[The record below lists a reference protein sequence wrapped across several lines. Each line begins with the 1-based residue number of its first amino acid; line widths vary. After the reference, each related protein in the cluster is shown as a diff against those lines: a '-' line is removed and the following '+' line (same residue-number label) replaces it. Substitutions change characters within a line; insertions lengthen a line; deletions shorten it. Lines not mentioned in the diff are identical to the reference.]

1 MITEDA
7 GLSEALWARIKDF
20 LPHRVRAPYA
30 GDPTAFGPSTER
42 EWEAVGL
49 NECWRLAKYF
59 PEDQFMGHLDAAY
72 SRSYDEMS
80 MFTVNIYMNDVA
92 VEHGG
97 ATRFYEDDEDDNEVR
112 RREKEGGRQTEGG
125 RERQRRE
132 RDRGE
137 RETEAREAEKDRQR
151 DKQREADRGR
161 QRERDRGERGR
172 EKDRQRDKQREAERG
187 RERQREAEI
196 ELTEAQT

>member
-72 SRSYDEMS
+72 SRSYDETS

-137 RETEAREAEKDRQR
+137 RETEE
-151 DKQREADRGR
+151 READRGR
-161 QRERDRGERGR
+161 QREREERERERGERSR
-172 EKDRQRDKQREAERG
+172 EKDRQRDKQREAET
-187 RERQREAEI
+187 

>member
-1 MITEDA
+1 MRPLLVPGLPPPCPTALVSPTPHPFAHLCSPFHSFVLDAPPPCLLIALTRPTRLTLLHPTPHSPISHSPPLTSQGNLRLITEDA

-20 LPHRVRAPYA
+20 LPHRVRAPHV

-59 PEDQFMGHLDAAY
+59 PEDQFMGHVDAEYA
-72 SRSYDEMS
+72 RSYDEMS

-92 VEHGG
+92 AEHGG

-112 RREKEGGRQTEGG
+112 RRG
-125 RERQRRE
+125 RERERVRE
-132 RDRGE
+132 
-137 RETEAREAEKDRQR
+137 
-151 DKQREADRGR
+151 
-161 QRERDRGERGR
+161 
-172 EKDRQRDKQREAERG
+172 
-187 RERQREAEI
+187 
-196 ELTEAQT
+196 